1 MTEQQLP
8 GFLDGKTIL
17 RDYAE
22 ITEVLKSR
30 FFVTT
35 RADDP
40 PEAAPFRRGVLTAID
55 GDPHFQRR
63 RIESRLFTND
73 ALRYLET
80 RALAPIID
88 AELAGL
94 TPPDGGVV
102 RAELR
107 DLLTRVLHQ
116 LAATV
121 TGIDGVTS
129 AAQIT
134 LFNRLI
140 DQIQAG
146 NAVSFAR
153 DGHQEQVRHALAAR
167 EEFRARF
174 FDSSLQRRQGLVR
187 RHRAGELTAAE
198 LPRDLLT
205 LLLLDW
211 NPAWDADLP
220 LREVTLYLSASTR
233 TMIRLALH
241 VVEHVACWVLEHPED
256 RERCQDGLFLRR
268 AAAEALRLHAALPAV
283 VRRATAD
290 VQLSSGRQL
299 RAGET
304 VGLVLTGSN
313 LHPDWFGTDPAD
325 FDPYRQDRM
334 SAGVPPWGTGFGGG
348 AHMCIGRRMVTGG
361 DWLAGPGRADSGL
374 NGAFVT
380 ILLALYGAG
389 IEPDPD
395 DPPQRDSATYY
406 DTYSRYPVILTRLP
420 AGAREP
426 IHESDSQSG
435 L

>member
-1 MTEQQLP
+1 MAEDQLP
-8 GFLDGKTIL
+8 GFLAGKTIL
-17 RDYAE
+17 RDYGE

-30 FFVTT
+30 SFVTT

-40 PEAAPFRRGVLTAID
+40 PEAAPFRRNVLTAID

-73 ALRYLET
+73 SLRYLESH
-80 RALAPIID
+80 ALAPIIA

-94 TPPDGGVV
+94 ARPEGGQV

-107 DLLTRVLHQ
+107 DLLTRMLHRI
-116 LAATV
+116 AATV
-121 TGIDGVTS
+121 TGIDDVTTDG
-129 AAQIT
+129 QVT
-134 LFNRLI
+134 DFNRLI

-153 DGHQEQVRHALAAR
+153 QGQHEQVRRALAAR

-174 FDSSLQRRQGLVR
+174 FGPSLWRRRELVQ
-187 RHRAGELTAAE
+187 RHRAGELTVAD

-211 NPAWDADLP
+211 NPDWDADLP

-241 VVEHVACWVLEHPED
+241 VVDHVARWVSEHPQD
-256 RERCQDGLFLRR
+256 APLCQDGLFLRR

-299 RAGET
+299 RAGAT

-313 LHPDWFGTDPAD
+313 LDADRFGAD
-325 FDPYRQDRM
+325 AAEFDPYRQDRIA
-334 SAGVPPWGTGFGGG
+334 AGIPPWGTGFGGG

-361 DWLAGPGRADSGL
+361 DWFAVTGRADSGL
-374 NGAFVT
+374 NGALITV
-380 ILLALYGAG
+380 LLALYQAG
-389 IEPDPD
+389 IGPDPD
-395 DPPQRDSATYY
+395 DPPQRDTATYY
-406 DTYSRYPVILTRLP
+406 DTYSRYPVILARLP
-420 AGAREP
+420 AAGEEVA
-426 IHESDSQSG
+426 HESDSQPG